1 MLLLLVAAVV
11 SPPAL
16 AKPRPIAPTI
26 VSPSMTSSDV
36 QSLTPPRTL
45 LPQWRLLWGT
55 GAAVVAVAIAASL
68 HGWRQSALLLLGA
81 AIGAVLYHGRFGFSS
96 GFRKLLQRQDG
107 YPALMQLWLVAL
119 TCVAFAG
126 VFSLG
131 ETLGW
136 DLRPAIAP
144 VGWAGLS
151 GAFLFGIGMQLSR
164 ACGCGTL
171 AAVGGGSYNLA
182 ITLGAFGIGAFV
194 ATLTRPLW
202 SQLPAWEPWSFAD
215 KLGWGSA
222 LLLQLWVLLILAV
235 VLWRWAPL
243 PIVKSRRLWLAAT
256 AIALLYTATLLVD
269 GQPWRVTWGLALT
282 TAQAAQVLGWDPQ
295 SSVFWG
301 RQLERLSSSLLADPS
316 VITDLGLILGALS
329 AAAYEGRWR
338 WQGSL
343 HPRAVSLAIA
353 GGLSMGFGA
362 FLAAGC
368 NISAYLAGIASTSL
382 HGWVWLGAA
391 LVGSW
396 VGIRLRSRWQPEGAT
411 TRNG

>member
-1 MLLLLVAAVV
+1 MA
-11 SPPAL
+11 
-16 AKPRPIAPTI
+16 
-26 VSPSMTSSDV
+26 SSDV
-36 QSLTPPRTL
+36 PSFAPARA
-45 LPQWRLLWGT
+45 LPQWRLFWGT
-55 GAAVVAVAIAASL
+55 GAAVTAIAIAASL
-68 HGWRQSALLLLGA
+68 HGWRQTVLLLLGA

-107 YPALMQLWLVAL
+107 NPALAQLWLLAL
-119 TCVAFAG
+119 TSIAFAG
-126 VFSLG
+126 IFSLA
-131 ETLGW
+131 ELRGW
-136 DLRPAIAP
+136 ELRPAIAP
-144 VGWAGLS
+144 VGWAGLG

-171 AAVGGGSYNLA
+171 AAVGGGSYNLL
-182 ITLGAFGIGAFV
+182 ITLIAFGIGAFG

-202 SQLPAWEPWSFAD
+202 SQLPAWEPWSFAGQ
-215 KLGWGSA
+215 LGWGSA
-222 LLLQLWVLLILAV
+222 LLLQLWLLLILAV

-256 AIALLYTATLLVD
+256 AIALLYTGTLVVD

-282 TAQAAQVLGWDPQ
+282 TAQVAQSLGWDPQ

-316 VITDLGLILGALS
+316 VITDLGLILGALT

-343 HPRAVSLAIA
+343 QPRAVGLSIA

-382 HGWVWLGAA
+382 HGWVWLVAA
-391 LVGSW
+391 LLGSW
-396 VGIRLRSRWQPEGAT
+396 VGIQLRSRWQPNT
-411 TRNG
+411 VPTSTNLN